1 MWFNLCFV
9 VVAFILEILFQPLRR
24 ISNLLS
30 STLLGNNPSDSP
42 TGGAVFEVISP
53 IIDTIGTNGW
63 IGALLPSP
71 ASAALAGIITG
82 TLLIL
87 ICVRILA
94 RQLTV
99 LTAATT
105 RSLLERSSG
114 ASDALGLLSGALI
127 TMVIQASSVTVS
139 SLLPF
144 ASTRSLRLREI
155 LTITLGAN
163 VGTTLTALLTA
174 LAVPGP
180 FGHVAIQAALVHVIF
195 NLFSALLVLIVP
207 PLRDLLLRLSEFS
220 GRLATRGY
228 LLVAS
233 LMGVFYFGM
242 PMLIIAL
249 YAVLT

>member
-1 MWFNLCFV
+1 MERS
-9 VVAFILEILFQPLRR
+9 FILEILFQPLRR
-24 ISNLLS
+24 ISHLLAS
-30 STLLGNNPSDSP
+30 AVIGDGQPDSP
-42 TGGAVFEVISP
+42 TGGAVLEVMSP

-63 IGALLPSP
+63 IGAFLPSP
-71 ASAALAGIITG
+71 ASAALTGILAGTI
-82 TLLIL
+82 LIL
-87 ICVRILA
+87 LCVRVLA

-114 ASDALGLLSGALI
+114 SSDALGLLSGALV

-144 ASTRSLRLREI
+144 ASTRSLRLREV

-180 FGHVAIQAALVHVIF
+180 FGQVAIQAALVHVVF
-195 NLFSALLVLIVP
+195 NLISALLVLIIP
-207 PLRDLLLRLSEFS
+207 PLRNLLLWLSEFS
-220 GRLATRGY
+220 GRLADRGY
-228 LLVAS
+228 LLIAS
-233 LMGVFYFGM
+233 LMGLFYFGM
-242 PMLIIAL
+242 PMLVIAI
-249 YAVLT
+249 YVFLT